1 MKKTNQHLLRK
12 LGLTAVMAASLTSVH
27 ADEREELETLRQ
39 TTINLIES
47 LVQSGVLP
55 AEKAAQIVQQAQA
68 KAKAGTKAQVELAD
82 AKKSEPGVVRV
93 QYVPEFVRKQ
103 IADEVREEVV
113 AQAKA
118 ERWGDANAIPEWV
131 DRFKLEGD
139 LRLGYQSDM
148 FSKSNPPAYLY
159 NFFEPN
165 VANST
170 EDRQRL
176 RLRARL
182 GITAKVTPDVSAAF
196 RLSTGN
202 TTNPVSTNQ
211 DMGKTGN
218 KYSFVLDRAF
228 VKAHSPTFLP
238 WLTASG
244 GRIPNPFF
252 GTDLQWDDDLNFE
265 GLALRVEDS
274 LASAKVWRPFG
285 TLGVF
290 PLQELEQ
297 TFENSAKSKWLIGAQ
312 VGVEW
317 VPSNTTRAKVG
328 LGVYDYRNVSG
339 ELNAVDGISKD
350 YTAPAF
356 RQKGNTLFDIN
367 NPGTGSPLYALA
379 ADYRVINLTG
389 MVDINLYNPVHVIL
403 TADYVDNV
411 GFSASKTSDR
421 LKRNVEPETKGY
433 LARVAVGMP
442 VMLLKDDWQVSLTYR
457 YLEADAVLDA
467 FTDSDFH
474 LGGTNS
480 KGFIVAGQYGL
491 SKSTWLSARWLSSQ
505 EVSRSLLSV
514 NGAPLSINTLQVQFN
529 AKF

>member
-1 MKKTNQHLLRK
+1 MKIPKQYKLRSI
-12 LGLTAVMAASLTSVH
+12 GLTAALALSLTTAY

-68 KAKAGTKAQVELAD
+68 KAKASTKAQAELAD
-82 AKKSEPGVVRV
+82 AKKPEPGVVRV

-139 LRLGYQSDM
+139 LRMGYQSDG
-148 FSKSNPPAYLY
+148 FSESNASELY
-159 NFFEPN
+159 FQVQGQDIGNT
-165 VANST
+165 T
-170 EDRQRL
+170 EDRQRF

-218 KYSFVLDRAF
+218 KYSFVLDRAY

-238 WLTASG
+238 WLTASA

-252 GTDLQWDDDLNFE
+252 STDLQWDDDLNFE
-265 GLALRVEDS
+265 GLALQVEDS
-274 LASAKVWRPFG
+274 VASAKVWRPFG
-285 TLGVF
+285 TLGIF
-290 PLQELEQ
+290 PLEDIQQ
-297 TFENSAKSKWLIGAQ
+297 SISNRAKSKWLTGAQ

-328 LGVYDYRNVSG
+328 LGVYDYRNISG
-339 ELNAVDGISKD
+339 IRNTYKD
-350 YTAPAF
+350 YSYNDTAPAY
-356 RQKGNTLFDIN
+356 RQKGNTLFDIDTDGDIN
-367 NPGTGSPLYALA
+367 TNLFALA
-379 ADYRVINLTG
+379 ADYRVVNLTG
-389 MVDINLYNPVHVIL
+389 MVDFNLYNPVHVIL

-411 GFSASKTSDR
+411 GFSASKTLERSG
-421 LKRNVEPETKGY
+421 LSVEPETKGY

-442 VMLLKDDWQVSLTYR
+442 SMLLKDDWQLSLTYR
-457 YLEADAVLDA
+457 YLERDAVLDA

-480 KGFIVAGQYGL
+480 KGFIFAGQYGL

-505 EVSRSLLSV
+505 EISGL
-514 NGAPLSINTLQVQFN
+514 PLSINTLQVLFN